1 MASEESDHVLLQKT
15 YKLVQESNTELHK
28 MRRAQKI
35 KTFLNVLYWLIIIGV
50 SIGAYYYIQP
60 YIESLSGTVSGLRSG
75 IESLG
80 GTGEQAQGGI
90 EGQIKGLLE
99 GQIKDLDISS
109 LLDKVKQS
117 Q

>member
-35 KTFLNVLYWLIIIGV
+35 KMFFNVLYWLVLIGV
-50 SIGAYYYIQP
+50 SVGAFYYLQP
-60 YIESLSGTVSGLRSG
+60 FVKSLLGTVSGLQSG

-80 GTGEQAQGGI
+80 GLDEQVQGGLK
-90 EGQIKGLLE
+90 E
-99 GQIKDLDISS
+99 QIKDFDISS